1 MLIVNELVMRESMDD
16 RNIHASEISG
26 KVRVSTFTYTVP
38 AGNTDKTVLIA
49 KLPAGRG
56 RALPTISRVKITG
69 AAGNIQVGTLA
80 YTSSMPGVGDIAA
93 DLARLSPKKAFTD
106 GATFGLDGA
115 VNGWGYYSLNGI
127 GVIMTTDA
135 ALPAGAK
142 IEGILFFNVT

>member
-1 MLIVNELVMRESMDD
+1 MLIVNELVKRETMDD

-38 AGNTDKTVLIA
+38 AGNADKTVLIA
-49 KLPAGRG
+49 RLPAGRG

-69 AAGNIQVGTLA
+69 AAGTAKIGTMA
-80 YTSSMPGVGDIAA
+80 YTSSIPGVGDVPAA
-93 DLARLSPKKAFTD
+93 LESLHPATAFTD
-106 GATFGLDGA
+106 GTTFGMSGP
-115 VNGWGYYSLNGI
+115 VNGLGYYSLNDI
-127 GVIMTTDA
+127 GVVMTTTA